1 MGRGYIVEEA
11 VEGYLTKL
19 CEQQP
24 GPITGL
30 LIGQSSA
37 QRDFVVMATRTP
49 QREESTPTVGN
60 SLDKEWVT
68 EHARQV
74 SRMLP
79 GGLSVLGVFIITDTD
94 AKDTLTTLRQLVFA
108 VENVISSEHLWTP
121 ADDDVTDCVTLH
133 VNPKT
138 RKYPF
143 ATAFAL
149 DESMAKPADW
159 KYQSG
164 VCSSWSMVSCC
175 LNVDISVPLPDNGAG
190 AENMDKCLKEGL
202 KVWAHQI
209 QRGVCLIDG
218 KKLPE
223 DTELTAGQVRKN
235 VRQTYTAQL
244 LTTPDDLRSKDV
256 VQRCGGSVSVR
267 EAIHCR
273 AYIHSN
279 KPKAKLAEKLLK
291 RDVVSTVATRVQMLL
306 EELLISERESKG
318 CRDKQQTEQFCLPR
332 RIFCPVKV
340 SRPVCVCDYQFNDEG
355 LSEVTD
361 RLKEMLDI
369 DTAEE
374 DLDTRQETPAEIKE
388 GVVAAGPPVETVK
401 AQESKKNNYIGVAMA
416 TAVALLATA
425 ASMLERSGPDKDG
438 QLSGSS
444 TLVRSS
450 PGQCFG
456 PLIQKPP
463 RISTRSSRRI

>member
-1 MGRGYIVEEA
+1 MGRGYIVEDA
-11 VEGYLTKL
+11 VEGYLSKL
-19 CEQQP
+19 CEQQA
-24 GPITGL
+24 GPVTGL
-30 LIGQSSA
+30 LIGQSST

-49 QREESTPTVGN
+49 QREEPTLAAGK

-68 EHARQV
+68 EHARQL

-79 GGLSVLGVFIITDTD
+79 GGLSVLGVFIIADTD

-108 VENVISSEHLWTP
+108 VENLISSERLWNP

-138 RKYPF
+138 RKTVCRTFDIKDPK
-143 ATAFAL
+143 
-149 DESMAKPADW
+149 SMAKPADW

-175 LNVDISVPLPDNGAG
+175 LNVNVLVPLPDNRTG

-209 QRGVCLIDG
+209 QSGVCLIDG

-223 DTELTAGQVRKN
+223 DAELTAGQRRN

-244 LTTPDDLRSKDV
+244 LITPDDQRLTDV
-256 VQRCGGSVSVR
+256 VQQCGGSVSVS
-267 EAIHCR
+267 EAIHSR
-273 AYIHSN
+273 AYLHSN

-306 EELLISERESKG
+306 EELLMSEEGSKG
-318 CRDKQQTEQFCLPR
+318 SRRDKQQTEQFCLPR
-332 RIFCPVKV
+332 RIFYPVKV
-340 SRPVCVCDYQFNDEG
+340 SGPVCVCDYQFSDEG

-369 DTAEE
+369 DAAEE
-374 DLDTRQETPAEIKE
+374 DLDTRQETPAEIRE
-388 GVVAAGPPVETVK
+388 RDVAAEPTVGTIE
-401 AQESKKNNYIGVAMA
+401 ALEPRRNNYIGVAMA
-416 TAVALLATA
+416 TTVALLATA
-425 ASMLERSGPDKDG
+425 ASMLY
-438 QLSGSS
+438 LSD
-444 TLVRSS
+444 
-450 PGQCFG
+450 
-456 PLIQKPP
+456 I
-463 RISTRSSRRI
+463 